1 MNIEIKSTSGQIIS
15 YESGQIISYEIVE
28 KIPAGFFVWNIGENM
43 GTDEYIPLCEY
54 LHHEDKDDYSI
65 NVETL
70 KAIKLKTESIKI
82 LREAAQWGGLD
93 CLKDTVKTLKRINN
107 KIAKGK
113 QLTSYE
119 KIKKPLAEKVLPIF
133 EQITE

>member
-1 MNIEIKSTSGQIIS
+1 MNIEIKSTSG
-15 YESGQIISYEIVE
+15 EIISYEIVE
-28 KIPAGFFVWNIGENM
+28 KIPAGFFVWNIGKNM
-43 GTDEYIPLCEY
+43 GTDEYIPLCED
-54 LHHEDKDDYSI
+54 LHPEDKDDYSI

-70 KAIKLKTESIKI
+70 KAIKLKPESIKI

-113 QLTSYE
+113 KLTSYE
-119 KIKKPLAEKVLPIF
+119 AIKKPLAEKVLPIF